1 MNLRQI
7 RTEKRIT
14 IPELVEQTGIPKRT
28 IEDIQKRGDCLVSN
42 AIKLADALG
51 VTLDELC
58 RDHPETPKTE

>member
-1 MNLRQI
+1 MNLRKI

-58 RDHPETPKTE
+58 RDHPEQPKTE